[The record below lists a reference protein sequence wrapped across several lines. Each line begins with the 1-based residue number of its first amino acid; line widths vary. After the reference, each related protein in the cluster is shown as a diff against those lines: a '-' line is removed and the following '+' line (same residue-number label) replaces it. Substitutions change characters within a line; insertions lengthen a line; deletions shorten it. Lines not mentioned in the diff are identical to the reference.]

1 MSNDIFTLDENNN
14 VAIRTLNVNPGDP
27 ETNSPSVFTL
37 DEDGNACVRV
47 TGTGGGGSVD
57 ESKVI
62 VKSSTIPTADADSY
76 RKMYIY
82 AGETDATY
90 THGYIYECQ
99 KTSATYTGTVSF
111 EAATLSG
118 TTVACDGDVFANF
131 LTEAG
136 ADPTPIVSGTM
147 TYDSGADG
155 WRLIGKDAEDNT
167 ITNFIEYTEDYT
179 DAGFT
184 FTGTPQDGDVVAF
197 TCTVSEASS
206 TYSWV
211 RLDVQPTVDPLP
223 TQTGNAGKF
232 LTTDGT
238 DASWSDKP
246 LVNTATGTNS
256 CVVKRGTG
264 TVSGNIATVL
274 NSDFGTQTNT
284 SAGFVSIGS
293 NHSNSSLQPGNSS
306 TSIRGGI
313 ANGNYSVAIGEGKA
327 TGQYSTVINA
337 TNCSGTGDFSIS
349 VGTNCMASAL
359 NAIQMGHAA
368 TLANGTN
375 SDANT
380 FKVANANGNFEMMS
394 ADGTIPAARHATLP
408 AADGTYVLKL
418 VISGGVPT
426 LSWVAE

>member
-14 VAIRTLNVNPGDP
+14 AAIRTLNVNPGDP
-27 ETNSPSVFTL
+27 EINSPSVFTL

-99 KTSATYTGTVSF
+99 KTSTTYTGTVSF

-155 WRLIGKDAEDNT
+155 WRLVGKDAEDNT
-167 ITNFIEYTEDYT
+167 ITNFIEYTQDYT
-179 DAGFT
+179 DAGFV

-206 TYSWV
+206 TYAWV

-223 TQTGNAGKF
+223 DQTGNAGKF

-246 LVNTATGTNS
+246 LVNTATGGNSLTLLGTATNGLS
-256 CVVKRGTG
+256 CV
-264 TVSGNIATVL
+264 NIGVQSSA
-274 NSDFGTQTNT
+274 TQTNNTAVGFHSQATGNGAT
-284 SAGFVSIGS
+284 SYGRYTTA
-293 NHSNSSLQPGNSS
+293 SSDFSL
-306 TSIRGGI
+306 
-313 ANGNYSVAIGEGKA
+313 AVGNYAKASGVNAIAIGVESIASGA
-327 TGQYSTVINA
+327 NSIQISTK
-337 TNCSGTGDFSIS
+337 GY
-349 VGTNCMASAL
+349 
-359 NAIQMGHAA
+359 
-368 TLANGTN
+368 TN

-380 FKVANANGNFEMMS
+380 FKVGNANGNFEIMS
-394 ADGTIPAARHATLP
+394 ADGTIPAARHASLP
-408 AADGTYVLKL
+408 ASDGTYVLKL